1 MRGSNTAEKFMEY
14 EWDLVRSSG
23 RTTAS
28 GTGTTVQS
36 CPHCGAPIDVNHTA
50 VCDYCGSVLTTDT
63 FDWAVRE
70 IKGLSQRTVG

>member
-1 MRGSNTAEKFMEY
+1 MEGNMA
-14 EWDLVRSSG
+14 DIR
-23 RTTAS
+23 
-28 GTGTTVQS
+28 

-50 VCDYCGSVLTTDT
+50 VCEYCGSVLTTDT